1 MIVPYNPH
9 DSSAFYEEYYS
20 RQVGNGLSVYA
31 GRRVMDGDGFGSFL
45 GGVMRKV
52 APALKGL
59 AKTAM
64 RSVGRQALN
73 VVKDVSE
80 GKDFAS
86 SAKRGLKRV
95 GGDVMSDVIGS
106 IGGRK
111 RKRSGR
117 SSAPKRRRKRQR
129 GDGGGGTIF
138 D

>member
-73 VVKDVSE
+73 GVKDVSE
-80 GKDFAS
+80 GKDCAS
-86 SAKRGLKRV
+86 SANRGVKRV
-95 GGDVMSDVIGS
+95 GGDVMSDVIATS
-106 IGGRK
+106 GGRK
-111 RKRSGR
+111 RKRRSGR
-117 SSAPKRRRKRQR
+117 SSVPKRRKRQR
-129 GDGGGGTIF
+129 GDGGGTIF